1 MSKTVPVTDPI
12 EKESII
18 RAILKNTSEKRA
30 VQHQLNKLNE
40 LIKGNGIVTM
50 DNYIAYLVSGDILKL

>member
-1 MSKTVPVTDPI
+1 MSKTVPVTDPV

-18 RAILKNTSEKRA
+18 RAILVNTSEKRA